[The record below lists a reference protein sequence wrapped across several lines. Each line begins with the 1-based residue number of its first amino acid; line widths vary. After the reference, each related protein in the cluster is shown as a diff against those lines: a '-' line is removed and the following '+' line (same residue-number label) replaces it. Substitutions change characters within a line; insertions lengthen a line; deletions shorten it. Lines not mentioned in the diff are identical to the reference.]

1 MIDLMWGQVGWVS
14 GILVIAATI
23 QGVAGFGFMLV
34 AVAGLIQ
41 IYPAQLVVPGLAL
54 VYIPLGLAQ
63 TFQARKQIDLPM
75 LRTWSISA
83 LVGMVP
89 GTLILLAFDTVTMK
103 RVIGVVMIVLAVLL
117 RIRSGEPFLR
127 EQWARVGVGILSGLL
142 GASTSVA
149 GPPIV
154 LMGIKQKWAV
164 EPFRATLLSYFTV
177 LSVVIVGCHTWFG
190 IVTIDTVLWA
200 AGGLPGIA
208 LGFLTATWMR
218 GVVNDENFRRL
229 GVGLVLAGGFLA
241 LVL

>member
-1 MIDLMWGQVGWVS
+1 MIDFMWVQVAWVS
-14 GILVIAATI
+14 GVLVIASTI

-41 IYPAQLVVPGLAL
+41 IYPAQLVVSGLAL

-63 TFQARKQIDLPM
+63 TFQVRKQIDIPM
-75 LRTWSISA
+75 LRIWSISA
-83 LVGMVP
+83 LVGMLP
-89 GTLILLAFDTVTMK
+89 GTLILLTFDTVTMK
-103 RVIGVVMIVLAVLL
+103 RGIGLVMIVLAVLL
-117 RIRSGEPFLR
+117 RIRPGEPFLR
-127 EQWARVGVGILSGLL
+127 EQWARIGAGILSGVL

-154 LMGIKQKWAV
+154 LIGIKQKWAV
-164 EPFRATLLSYFTV
+164 EPFRATLLAYFTV

-190 IVTIDTVLWA
+190 IVTVDTVWWA

-218 GVVNDENFRRL
+218 GVVNDENFRQL
-229 GVGLVLAGGFLA
+229 GVGLVLAGGVLA